1 MDEKNSQLTN
11 APKRLS
17 LWRLIGTLLGIALTI
32 YLLFSYG
39 LDEFLRMLK
48 SVPLGVFLLALIF
61 TFLSR
66 FMVTLRWLALLRAA
80 GVRMTL
86 RRALRLV
93 FMGLFASN
101 FLPTTVGGDAVR
113 LIGVLQHEMKAST
126 GVASLLMDRVV
137 GSIGMA
143 TLLPW
148 GIPMIWPT
156 IERFFVTWWALP
168 VMVRTWSDVVDRSR
182 RFVKGVIETIG
193 IWLKRP
199 YGIVLALLATY
210 GHMAFTF
217 LAAWVLLGSMQQAIS
232 FFQVGTLWSLAY
244 FVTLIPISING
255 LGIQEFS
262 LTFLFTHFGGVEPQ
276 AALVLATLMRLL
288 YMLASLPGALFLSE
302 ITTNLGMRPRG

>member
-1 MDEKNSQLTN
+1 
-11 APKRLS
+11 
-17 LWRLIGTLLGIALTI
+17 LTI
-32 YLLFSYG
+32 YLLLSYG
-39 LDEFLRMLK
+39 VDEFLRTLK
-48 SVPLGVFLLALIF
+48 SVPLSVFLLALVF

-80 GVRMTL
+80 GVHMTL

-156 IERFFVTWWALP
+156 IERFFAAWWALP
-168 VMVRTWSDVVDRSR
+168 VTVRSFSNVVDRGR

-199 YGIVLALLATY
+199 HGIILALLATY

-232 FFQVGTLWSLAY
+232 FFEVGILWSLAY

-302 ITTNLGMRPRG
+302 ITANLGMRPRG

>member
-1 MDEKNSQLTN
+1 
-11 APKRLS
+11 
-17 LWRLIGTLLGIALTI
+17 
-32 YLLFSYG
+32 
-39 LDEFLRMLK
+39 
-48 SVPLGVFLLALIF
+48 
-61 TFLSR
+61 
-66 FMVTLRWLALLRAA
+66 
-80 GVRMTL
+80 MTL

-156 IERFFVTWWALP
+156 IERFFVAWWALP
-168 VMVRTWSDVVDRSR
+168 VTVRSFSNVVDRGR

-199 YGIVLALLATY
+199 HGIILALLATY

-232 FFQVGTLWSLAY
+232 FFEVGILWSLAY

-302 ITTNLGMRPRG
+302 ITANLGMRPRG

>member
-1 MDEKNSQLTN
+1 
-11 APKRLS
+11 
-17 LWRLIGTLLGIALTI
+17 
-32 YLLFSYG
+32 
-39 LDEFLRMLK
+39 
-48 SVPLGVFLLALIF
+48 
-61 TFLSR
+61 
-66 FMVTLRWLALLRAA
+66 
-80 GVRMTL
+80 MTL

-156 IERFFVTWWALP
+156 IERFFAAWWALP
-168 VMVRTWSDVVDRSR
+168 VTVRSFSNVVDRGR

-199 YGIVLALLATY
+199 HGIILALLATY

-232 FFQVGTLWSLAY
+232 FFEVGILWSLAY

-302 ITTNLGMRPRG
+302 ITANLGMRPRG